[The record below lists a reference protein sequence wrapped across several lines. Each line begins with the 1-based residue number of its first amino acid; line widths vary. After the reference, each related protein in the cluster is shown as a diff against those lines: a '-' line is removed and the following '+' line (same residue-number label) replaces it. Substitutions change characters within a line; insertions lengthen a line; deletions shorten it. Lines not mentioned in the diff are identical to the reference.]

1 MADNK
6 WTYSLFGCFAD
17 FRVCLCSYFLPC
29 YVAGKNAEA
38 VGESC
43 LIQGVFFLIP
53 ILHVFCPAQI
63 RGLIRGQKGIPGT
76 FCADIIISFFCPCC
90 SLAQQALEI
99 NSLGGG
105 AGALSIARQWRSL
118 GNMERKITLQWH
130 PRILLWE
137 ARAGYHYADD
147 FVACSHQKNH
157 RLVA

>member
-1 MADNK
+1 MGEENN

-17 FRVCLCSYFLPC
+17 CRVCLCAYFLPC

-43 LIQGVFFLIP
+43 LIHAVFFLIP

-63 RGLIRGQKGIPGT
+63 RGLIRGQKGIPGS
-76 FCADIIISFFCPCC
+76 FCADVVISFFCTFC

-105 AGALSIARQWRSL
+105 AEAQSIARQWGRL
-118 GNMERKITLQWH
+118 GNMQRQW
-130 PRILLWE
+130 RRSFILY
-137 ARAGYHYADD
+137 ARSRYYCVDD
-147 FVACSHQKNH
+147 AVVRSHTKSH
-157 RLVA
+157 RFAAR